1 MAAVQQRKPLSMEMT
16 QYIQRVDDLVDAVKR
31 SYRGITQHMTVGTRE
46 DLQSYGV
53 MVHATALKEALLQL
67 QHISADILYQNACFG
82 DARRNDEATGQPAVQ
97 YS

>member
-1 MAAVQQRKPLSMEMT
+1 MAQHQQGLTMEQT
-16 QYIQRVDDLVDAVKR
+16 QYIQRVDDLVNAVKR
-31 SYRGITQHMTVGTRE
+31 SYRGITEHMSVGMKE

-67 QHISADILYQNACFG
+67 QHISADILFQNACYHG
-82 DARRNDEATGQPAVQ
+82 DDKAGDTSPAKPAVQ